1 VNGLAGGRDSHA
13 LSRLVDFDQKVGVGD
28 LAERKHR
35 DGGGGQQC
43 DEAVYA
49 HRWAL
54 QPQSRL
60 ALLAAAM
67 GKCIGPRGGNHS
79 SQAAARVSLTRETD

>member
-49 HRWAL
+49 HR
-54 QPQSRL
+54 
-60 ALLAAAM
+60 
-67 GKCIGPRGGNHS
+67 
-79 SQAAARVSLTRETD
+79 